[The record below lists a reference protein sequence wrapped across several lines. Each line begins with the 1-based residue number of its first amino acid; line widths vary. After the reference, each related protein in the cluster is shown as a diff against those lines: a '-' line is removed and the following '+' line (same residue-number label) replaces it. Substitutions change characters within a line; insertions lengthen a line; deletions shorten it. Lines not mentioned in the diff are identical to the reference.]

1 MTTTAATY
9 EATIGLEVHVQ
20 LKTKTKLFCG
30 CANEFGA
37 SPNTLTCPVCLGLPG
52 SLPVLNAEAIR
63 LALRAAAALRCTL
76 PDTIRFDR
84 KNYFYPDL
92 PKGFQISQ
100 HSGAVGLDG
109 EVEYWDDAGGGTVAI
124 ERVHLEEDT
133 AKAAHA
139 EAYVRPGETLLDFN
153 RCGVPLME
161 VVSRPVITS
170 PEMARRYIVAVRQT
184 LIDVGVSDC
193 GLEKGAFR
201 IDTNISVKRVGEAE
215 LGEQVEIKNLN
226 SIRAMEAALE
236 YEYERQRDI
245 LAGGGTV
252 TRVTLHYDETTG
264 ETTPTRFKEVRADY
278 RYFAEPD
285 LLPVALPASYV
296 EAVRAEDFV
305 PPAARICELREEYE
319 ATLAE
324 AEMLAFAPAYY
335 DFLRRAAGAYGGE
348 KRAVVNWLV
357 GDVTRELKEREAELA
372 DAKLTPEALASLL
385 KLLDAGEINVPGAR
399 EVLAALMDEGG
410 DPAAVLEAKGLGQ
423 ISDAAALEELVRAA
437 AEANPK
443 AVADLRAGKER
454 ARGALVGYV
463 MKKTKGRANPQIVN
477 ELITRVI
484 ATEG

>member
-1 MTTTAATY
+1 MTSAAAY

-20 LKTKTKLFCG
+20 LRTASKLFCG

-37 SPNTLTCPVCLGLPG
+37 PPNTLTCPVCLGHPG
-52 SLPVLNAEAIR
+52 SLPVLNGEAI
-63 LALRAAAALRCTL
+63 LLGLRAAAALDCSL
-76 PDTIRFDR
+76 PAMIRFDR

-109 EVEYWDDAGGGTVAI
+109 AVEYWDEEGGGTVAV

-133 AKAAHA
+133 AKAVHA

-153 RCGVPLME
+153 RSGVPLME

-201 IDTNISVKRVGEAE
+201 IDTNISVKPKGEAK

-236 YEYERQRDI
+236 YEFERQREI
-245 LAGGGTV
+245 LAGGGKV
-252 TRVTLHYDETTG
+252 ERVTLHYDDATG

-285 LLPVALPASYV
+285 LPPVALPASYV
-296 EAVRAEDFV
+296 EKVRADDFA
-305 PPAARICELREEYE
+305 PPAARIRELREGYDT
-319 ATLAE
+319 TLAE

-335 DFLRRAAGAYGGE
+335 DFLGRAAAAYGGE
-348 KRAVVNWLV
+348 RRAVVNWLV
-357 GDVTRELKEREAELA
+357 GDVTRELKERGEELA
-372 DAKLTPEALASLL
+372 DAKLTPEGLASLL
-385 KLLDAGEINVPGAR
+385 KLLDAGEVNVPGAR
-399 EVLAALMDEGG
+399 EVLAALMNEGG
-410 DPAAVLEAKGLGQ
+410 DPAALLEAKGLGQ
-423 ISDAAALEELVRAA
+423 ISDAGALEELVRAA
-437 AEANPK
+437 AAANPK

-463 MKKTKGRANPQIVN
+463 MKETKGRANPQIVN
-477 ELITRVI
+477 ELITKVI
-484 ATEG
+484 AAGD